1 MNAIVSLVHFCEV
14 DGPSVI
20 FCTQAFHVNSVE
32 DTSDELPLNSEGN
45 SPVADQSHSDNSKE
59 ALFNRKDS
67 SVNTNRPAPASC
79 ASCAFS
85 LPPLDTLGDAK
96 PIHNS
101 EIKGFKTQDEEN
113 PLVTYKGSRYPQDQQ
128 LYAAVR
134 QACVRRYYN

>member
-20 FCTQAFHVNSVE
+20 FCTQAFHANSVE
-32 DTSDELPLNSEGN
+32 DTSDKLFVSSGGN
-45 SPVADQSHSDNSKE
+45 SPSADQSHSDSSRE
-59 ALFNRKDS
+59 ILSNRKES
-67 SVNTNRPAPASC
+67 SVNINRPAPASC

-85 LPPLDTLGDAK
+85 LPPLDALNYAK
-96 PIHNS
+96 PIRNS
-101 EIKGFKTQDEEN
+101 EIKGFKTRDEED

-134 QACVRRYYN
+134 QACVRR

>member
-20 FCTQAFHVNSVE
+20 FCTQAFHANSVE
-32 DTSDELPLNSEGN
+32 DISDELSVSSGGK
-45 SPVADQSHSDNSKE
+45 SPSTGQTHSDSSKE
-59 ALFNRKDS
+59 LLSNKKEY

-85 LPPLDTLGDAK
+85 LPPLDSLSDAK
-96 PIHNS
+96 TIHNS
-101 EIKGFKTQDEEN
+101 EIKGFKTRDEEN
-113 PLVTYKGSRYPQDQQ
+113 PLVTYKGTRYPQDQQ

-134 QACVRRYYN
+134 QACVRR